1 MKKLLLNLGVAS
13 LVGLPIVIVS
23 SCSSGIE
30 ETILNVKLFSEIT
43 TISQQTIDTFLVE
56 YDKAELLPELTEI
69 EIQAK
74 NNKKISLLS
83 NIFVGVNIDNL
94 ADFVV
99 SETVDGANKTITLTG
114 TEGNVF
120 IIPDT
125 PDTPDKSSSIL
136 IAKAS
141 PTPTNKLDITLKPN
155 LTTIEINQTILDFE
169 KSENEEEMATALSVI
184 FLGITADNLKPF
196 EKVNPV
202 KVQIIEITDV
212 ADKNK
217 ITKTIIL
224 IASPSYYFTN
234 VADTILEPKVSTIK

>member
-56 YDKAELLPELTEI
+56 YAKAEI

-125 PDTPDKSSSIL
+125 PDKPSIL

-141 PTPTNKLDITLKPN
+141 PIPTNELVISLKNN
-155 LTTIEINQTILDFE
+155 LTTIEIDKAISDFS
-169 KSENEEEMATALSVI
+169 KSETEEEMAVALAVI
-184 FLGITADNLKPF
+184 FPGITANDLKPNV
-196 EKVNPV
+196 EDVNPV
-202 KVQIIEITDV
+202 KVQIIENNNV
-212 ADKNK
+212 NAGKK

-234 VADTILEPKVSTIK
+234 IESTILEAKVNPIK